1 MLDDREGDERRPR
14 AEGRGP
20 IGRLVRT
27 MSDNV
32 TGLADA
38 IDALR
43 AELTDA
49 MARSEGAEVRFR
61 VKPVELTVQAVVTK
75 GGDGKIG
82 WGMLGIGG
90 KLEKATTQILKLQLE
105 PVVKDEAGTYTTD
118 FSVADQS
125 DEEQHFGPQDGTTP
139 NPAGRPGT

>member
-1 MLDDREGDERRPR
+1 M
-14 AEGRGP
+14 
-20 IGRLVRT
+20 T
-27 MSDNV
+27 DNV

-43 AELTDA
+43 AELNEA
-49 MARSEGAEVRFR
+49 MARGEGAGVRFH

-75 GGDGKIG
+75 GGDGRIG
-82 WGMLGIGG
+82 WGVLGIGG

-105 PVVKDEAGTYTTD
+105 PVVKTETGAYTTD

-125 DEEQHFGPQDGTTP
+125 DEEQHFGP
-139 NPAGRPGT
+139 R